1 MESGGIFAGV
11 PLGAVK
17 RARFL
22 DRAGAFFT
30 LAKLVYNNVLYDFTA
45 AGGSGTVVTDAQ
57 YLNWRFVAP
66 DGMFDMDALG
76 ELTLGGMLEQVADTA
91 RQAPVPAWEDFA
103 AWLAQPKTAELIQDV
118 FSQAAYFG
126 TRGVPVRPV
135 PFQAPADFPD
145 FLGWLT
151 VSAGEAAA
159 LDGSQF
165 RTESG
170 FDYEVGLYI
179 QQGFRASLRT
189 PRERP
194 DLPDGTEILPGR
206 ILYTT
211 NGGMADVPVLLVD
224 RELCPAFA
232 GAYPGYDAIFYA
244 YGETHDTLGM
254 GLTIPQGWYA
264 LSAGTM
270 SMAPFDLAASPI
282 VIGEEALAQIT
293 PGTVR
298 WDALYPMAEPEITG
312 EPDAAVKFRFQM

>member
-1 MESGGIFAGV
+1 MEGSKSITGSEVYVSSGINKGRKEYYREILSQLGLGLENKMDVKVGSLSGGQRQAMALLMSTMTPIE
-11 PLGAVK
+11 
-17 RARFL
+17 FL
-22 DRAGAFFT
+22 ILDEH
-30 LAKLVYNNVLYDFTA
+30 TA
-45 AGGSGTVVTDAQ
+45 ALD
-57 YLNWRFVAP
+57 
-66 DGMFDMDALG
+66 
-76 ELTLGGMLEQVADTA
+76 
-91 RQAPVPAWEDFA
+91 
-103 AWLAQPKTAELIQDV
+103 PKTAELIQAV
-118 FSQAAYFG
+118 FNQAAYFG

-179 QQGFRASLRT
+179 QQGFRVSLRT
-189 PRERP
+189 PRDRP